1 MTLHAREF
9 TAAITV
15 IAVVVLYPTQSKCA
29 QDVAWKVDYA
39 VARKDAFDKGMPLM
53 IVFGG
58 EQCLWCKKLESTTF
72 RDPAVMTILAERFVC
87 LKLDGDRNASLTQTL
102 HVTSYPT
109 IIIAAPDGKIL
120 DSIEGFV
127 EANRLVST
135 LNQAAPKLATP
146 APDWMMRD
154 FQDAARAIAISDY
167 SRAIGL
173 LQGVVRDGQERT
185 IQVKARQVLSDLEQQ
200 ASTQLTL
207 AKSLQQKNR
216 SQEAVDVLTDL
227 LRSYSGTQAASESTK
242 LMAVLTARPEVREGL
257 RVRKAREIL
266 ALARE
271 DYQSQQF
278 LGCLERC
285 EILTT
290 TFSDLVESNEAKKL
304 AGAVQDNPEYL
315 AKACEAL
322 NHRTGAMYL
331 ALAET
336 WVKKGQPEQ
345 AVICLERV
353 VQIAPGSR
361 QAEAAQSRMASL
373 QSQTRTSAYPMMDR
387 R

>member
-1 MTLHAREF
+1 
-9 TAAITV
+9 
-15 IAVVVLYPTQSKCA
+15 
-29 QDVAWKVDYA
+29 
-39 VARKDAFDKGMPLM
+39 
-53 IVFGG
+53 
-58 EQCLWCKKLESTTF
+58 
-72 RDPAVMTILAERFVC
+72 VMTILAERFVC